1 MKRACSHD
9 GDRFCHAFV
18 DLNKHA
24 IFEIVE
30 EIRNGLDRAFGFEFD
45 ATVGAI
51 ANPPG
56 NAVFFGRTRRPIAK
70 SNALNVSVK
79 PIISSDDF

>member
-30 EIRNGLDRAFGFEFD
+30 EIRNGLEFD